1 MVYHNAHTSK
11 FTNSHK
17 LHVICLIHNMEY
29 TILDNIKIILIETSH
44 PGNIGA
50 SARAMKT
57 MGFARLH
64 LVRPK
69 LFPHADATARAA
81 GADDILATANIY
93 ETLAEAIKDC
103 TVVYATSARF
113 RTLSSPVL
121 TPQSAA
127 KEVFQNTKSQSSVAL
142 VFGRENSGLTNEELD
157 SCNKMIMIPTNDS
170 FSSLNLASAVQ
181 IICYELF
188 KEDIRHHPTEIELNT
203 FSEKVTNEELGN
215 FYNYL
220 QECLIGIKFL
230 DPHKPRRL
238 MRRLKLLFNRT
249 DLDQNEYNI
258 LMGILAAINDKTRKK

>member
-1 MVYHNAHTSK
+1 MIDHIRIV
-11 FTNSHK
+11 
-17 LHVICLIHNMEY
+17 LV
-29 TILDNIKIILIETSH
+29 ETSH

-69 LFPHADATARAA
+69 LFPHADVTARAA
-81 GADDILATANIY
+81 GADDILAIAKVY

-103 TVVYATSARF
+103 TVVYATSARL
-113 RTLSSPVL
+113 RTLSSLVI
-121 TPQSAA
+121 TPQNAA
-127 KEVFQNTKSQSSVAL
+127 KEIFKNANTQSPVAI

-157 SCNKMIMIPTNDS
+157 SCNKMIMIPTNDN

-188 KEDIRHHPTEIELNT
+188 KEDISDHHIDIALKSY
-203 FSEKVTNEELGN
+203 SEKVTNEDLGK

-220 QECLIGIKFL
+220 EECLIGIKFL

-238 MRRLKLLFNRT
+238 MRRLKQLFNRT
-249 DLDQNEYNI
+249 EMDQNEYNI
-258 LMGILAAINDKTRKK
+258 LMGILAAINDKSRKK